1 MLIDIHTHL
10 VNKNF
15 IKSKKINLAA
25 KLMLKKCEYTNF
37 DDYIKNFLKQLTKS
51 KLDKTVLIGIENSPI
66 CAGNAQVYDVCKA
79 HSQFLFGVNL
89 NPYDADI
96 ENKIQNAVKND
107 AVLVKVLPS
116 YQNINLADE
125 KCIPFFELLE
135 QNNLPLIVHTGI
147 EHTLPTKNQDL
158 NNPLRLEKAAKIG
171 VKIICAHCGGR
182 MFLHEKN
189 YFDEWS
195 KLALKY
201 ENVYGDLSAMI
212 NPVQNFNLKNILKN
226 DILKHKVIFGTD
238 YPAFPVIPFQKSSN
252 NIFIDCYNY
261 FEKIGFDSTIYTNA
275 EKVLNL

>member
-15 IKSKKINLAA
+15 CKNNKNNLAI
-25 KLMLKKCEYTNF
+25 KLMLKKCSYTDF
-37 DDYIKNFLKQLTKS
+37 DNYLKILSEQLFQS

-66 CAGNAQVYDVCKA
+66 CADNVQVYDVCKA

-89 NPYDADI
+89 NPYDKDI
-96 ENKIQNAVKND
+96 ENKIKNAIDNN

-116 YQNINLADE
+116 YQQVDLSDG
-125 KCIPFFELLE
+125 KCILFFELLK
-135 QNNLPLIVHTGI
+135 QYNLPLLVHTGI
-147 EHTLPTKNQDL
+147 EHTLISKNQDF
-158 NNPLRLEKAAKIG
+158 NNPLRLENAAKIG

-226 DILKHKVIFGTD
+226 DILKHKVLFGTD